1 MTETPAPAE
10 FGIVP
15 EFEYAS
21 QLPRSR
27 GPGSDAAIT
36 IDEESEET
44 RRDVKALRA
53 RGLFAV
59 SCRSFCQSRRRRRLS
74 GKAVFLVLAVQF
86 LERLTYVGTLSH
98 IIGEFLDL
106 QMSAA
111 TKALVQS
118 LVLYIAAPLFY
129 PLAGWIADV
138 WVGRYRMARWC
149 LGALWIGYVGVS
161 ITFAVLYSYTE
172 THDAPNKLDSRGLC
186 ILILLLVLIT
196 VGSAGVEVNLIPFG
210 ADQVLYKTSDELSS
224 YFYWH
229 YWVRNLAG
237 FAYITARTCTATAT
251 TATATNATAT
261 NATATNATA
270 TNTELHIAIS
280 SCFAAAVLTLALSL
294 NFLCG
299 SWLSDN
305 WEKQNPPKLILRVLC
320 NALSAE
326 RPRSRSAFS
335 YTGRAQRPD
344 RLDLAK
350 QQHGGKFRSEQVED
364 VKTFWR
370 LLLLLFSIGGA
381 LTLFTGVRMPAWLVG
396 LDMVLPYTPVA
407 VSGYIAFWSYYIHC
421 YLLRLEECMLS
432 LIVWFALR

>member
-21 QLPRSR
+21 QPPRSR

-86 LERLTYVGTLSH
+86 LERLTYVGTLSQ
-98 IIGEFLDL
+98 IIGEFLDTTHL

-161 ITFAVLYSYTE
+161 ITFAVFS
-172 THDAPNKLDSRGLC
+172 HDAPNRFGSGKLC
-186 ILILLLVLIT
+186 IIIFLFVLIT

-237 FAYITARTCTATAT
+237 FTYFTALTCTTTTCTATTCT
-251 TATATNATAT
+251 T
-261 NATATNATA
+261 
-270 TNTELHIAIS
+270 TNTDRYHELHIAIS

-326 RPRSRSAFS
+326 RPRARSAFS

-381 LTLFTGVRMPAWLVG
+381 LILFTGVRMPAWLVG

-421 YLLRLEECMLS
+421 YLLRL
-432 LIVWFALR
+432 

>member
-1 MTETPAPAE
+1 MTETPAPAD

-15 EFEYAS
+15 ES
-21 QLPRSR
+21 PPRSR
-27 GPGSDAAIT
+27 GPGSDEAIT
-36 IDEESEET
+36 IDEESEAT

-86 LERLTYVGTLSH
+86 LERLAYLGTLGH
-98 IIGEFLDL
+98 IIGKFLDTTHL
-106 QMSAA
+106 STAK
-111 TKALVQS
+111 KALVQS

-161 ITFAVLYSYTE
+161 ITFAVYSHE
-172 THDAPNKLDSRGLC
+172 RHDAPNRLDSGGLC
-186 ILILLLVLIT
+186 ILIFLIVLIT

-237 FAYITARTCTATAT
+237 VAYITALTCTAPTCSAPT
-251 TATATNATAT
+251 C
-261 NATATNATA
+261 TA

-326 RPRSRSAFS
+326 RPRARSAFS

-381 LTLFTGVRMPAWLVG
+381 LTLFTGVRGIPAWLV
-396 LDMVLPYTPVA
+396 
-407 VSGYIAFWSYYIHC
+407 
-421 YLLRLEECMLS
+421 
-432 LIVWFALR
+432 